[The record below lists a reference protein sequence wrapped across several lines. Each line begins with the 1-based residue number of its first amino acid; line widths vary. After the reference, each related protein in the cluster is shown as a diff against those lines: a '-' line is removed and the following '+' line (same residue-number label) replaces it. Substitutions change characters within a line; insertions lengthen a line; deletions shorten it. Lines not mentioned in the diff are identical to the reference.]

1 MHHRLLLPAEMAVA
15 DRTAG
20 ETGPYTLRQLMENAG
35 AAVAQEARQ
44 RFPQAQS
51 VAVLCGPGN
60 NGGDGYVAARLLAE
74 AGLEVTVWRD
84 RDPREGGEAADAA
97 AQWQGDVRQLGEF
110 YPRAGMLVI
119 DSLFGAGL
127 SKPLDGEAART
138 AIACNEAGVPVLAV
152 DLPSGVSGAD
162 GTTPGPAFRAAA
174 TVTFMCRKTGHLLLP
189 GRDLCGDLVLAD
201 IGIPE
206 AAMMAAGG
214 QTFANETTLWIP
226 RFPALSNDA
235 HKYSRGHAAVCSG
248 GPSATGAARLAAMAA
263 LRAGAGAM
271 TVLSPAN
278 AMQVNA
284 AHLTAI
290 MLARVEDAEELAAF
304 TAERKLRSLVL
315 GPGFGVGE
323 KARSFA
329 LALLAQE
336 NDGKAARTLVLDADA
351 ITSFRDEPEKLF
363 EACAASFTDVMLTP
377 HEGEFGRLFPDL
389 AELPSKLERARQAA
403 ERSHAVV
410 VLKGP
415 DTVIAAPDGRAA
427 INTNGTPLLATAGS
441 GDVLAGIIAGLT
453 AQGMAAWEAA
463 CASAWMHAEAAR
475 EFGPGLI
482 AEDLPAGIPAVLRR
496 LEAGEGG

>member
-1 MHHRLLLPAEMAVA
+1 
-15 DRTAG
+15 
-20 ETGPYTLRQLMENAG
+20 
-35 AAVAQEARQ
+35 
-44 RFPQAQS
+44 
-51 VAVLCGPGN
+51 
-60 NGGDGYVAARLLAE
+60 
-74 AGLEVTVWRD
+74 
-84 RDPREGGEAADAA
+84 
-97 AQWQGDVRQLGEF
+97 
-110 YPRAGMLVI
+110 
-119 DSLFGAGL
+119 
-127 SKPLDGEAART
+127 
-138 AIACNEAGVPVLAV
+138 
-152 DLPSGVSGAD
+152 
-162 GTTPGPAFRAAA
+162 
-174 TVTFMCRKTGHLLLP
+174 
-189 GRDLCGDLVLAD
+189 
-201 IGIPE
+201 
-206 AAMMAAGG
+206 MMAAGG